1 MDKGN
6 IPIIHFI
13 YPTIS
18 EIFNNELSSA
28 LLFKSSIE
36 SFSDT
41 YLIVRDKRNQM
52 VSEIRGIHVLYSNL
66 IVLGDEYIEQYNQL
80 TVKYGFEL
88 IDKLFIK
95 DENIISNSLLKTIN
109 FAMDK
114 MYKVDEMIIQFSLYK
129 EGIIEHNMKRFKE
142 TSDIV
147 NILYYVL
154 QENFIIIEN
163 NLVDKTAIIH
173 FKKRR

>member
-1 MDKGN
+1 MEKEN
-6 IPIIHFI
+6 IPILHFL

-18 EIFNNELSSA
+18 EVFDNELLSA

-52 VSEIRGIHVLYSNL
+52 VSEIRSIHVLYSNL
-66 IVLGDEYIEQYNQL
+66 ITSGNKYIDQYNEL
-80 TVKYGFEL
+80 IVKYGFEL

-109 FAMDK
+109 FAMNE
-114 MYKVDEMIIQFSLYK
+114 MYKVDEMFIQFNLYK
-129 EGIIEHNMKRFKE
+129 EGIIKHNMQRFKE
-142 TSDIV
+142 TSDII